1 MSAKATNTMNAEVK
15 TEKSM
20 SHNPSSIRHVA
31 VVAFLASLMVSIV
44 PATEPVAQSGKASKG
59 AKATSGATRW
69 EATIKKFEA
78 IDATMP
84 PPKGA
89 VLLVG
94 GSNARRWTDVGE
106 YFPKHQVINR
116 GFGGAR
122 LTDVLHFADRIV
134 LPYTPTTI
142 LINAGGNDL
151 SSGKSPEQIRD
162 TARALIAKVHATL
175 PNTRIYYLGL
185 PLVGRAKVAPQV
197 RAAIL
202 AMNRQLAELASKEK
216 NVEFIDLVPAFL
228 DDHGEFRPDL
238 FVEDGT
244 HFSPKGYAVVTR
256 LLRGKF

>member
-1 MSAKATNTMNAEVK
+1 MSN
-15 TEKSM
+15 S
-20 SHNPSSIRHVA
+20 PFSIRHLA
-31 VVAFLASLMVSIV
+31 VVGFLASLMVSML
-44 PATEPVAQSGKASKG
+44 PATEPVVQSGKASKT
-59 AKATSGATRW
+59 AKASSGPTRW

-78 IDATMP
+78 IDATM

-151 SSGKSPEQIRD
+151 SSGQSAEQIRD

-175 PNTRIYYLGL
+175 PDTRIYYLGL
-185 PLVGRAKVAPQV
+185 PLVGRANVAPEA

-202 AMNRQLAELASKEK
+202 AMNRRLAELAGTEK

-228 DDHGEFRPDL
+228 DDHGKFRPDL

-244 HFSPKGYAVVTR
+244 HFSPQGYAVVTR
-256 LLRGKF
+256 LLRGKL